1 MATNL
6 DLSHAM
12 RGKIIAALKGDLE
25 LSGLIPAERVYPQ
38 ATPAGPTHPFIKMGA
53 PISTPL
59 FIDGGDGTQYSAA
72 IHCYTKKAAGAS
84 DPERQAMEINAHVV
98 RILNAMDVAAIG
110 DGLTMDC
117 TPRQSQVIQDEDADA
132 FHGFV
137 TFDANAS

>member
-12 RGKIIAALKGDLE
+12 RGKLISALKADAE
-25 LSGLIPAERVYPQ
+25 LADIVPPSRVFPQ
-38 ATPAGPTHPFIKMGA
+38 ATPADLEWPFIKMGA
-53 PISTPL
+53 PITTPL
-59 FIDGGDGTQYSAA
+59 FIDGNDGSQYSAA
-72 IHCYTKKAAGAS
+72 VHCFTKKAAGVS
-84 DPERQAMEINAHVV
+84 DPERQAMEINAHIV
-98 RILNAMDVAAIG
+98 RILNAMDVAVIG

-117 TPRQSQVIQDEDADA
+117 TPRQSQVMQDEDADA